1 MPQDQRETSSPGA
14 WGSDI
19 IADALR
25 EQGIP
30 YVCLVP
36 GASFRG
42 LHDSI
47 VNHLGNRAPRLLLCL
62 HEEHTVSIAHGW
74 AQVTGEPLAA
84 LLHTNVGLM
93 HAAMA
98 VFNAWCDRMPALLI
112 GASGP
117 FDARKR
123 RPWIDWIHSAADLG
137 AQVRGYTKWDDAPAS
152 PAAAV
157 DAIRRGAMIAGTSPA
172 GPVYINLDIA
182 MQEEWVDP
190 VPTFPDLANYRPPAP
205 PAPAAADVDRVIDLI
220 CKARNP
226 LVLMG
231 RVSRDPAAWDERV
244 RLAERLGLR
253 VLSLY
258 NIACGFP
265 RRHLL
270 HAGVV
275 RLTPDEAS
283 KALIAGADLILSLD
297 WTDLG
302 GTVAQVWEN
311 AAPLPPIVSVSDD
324 FHLHRGWSKDHHRIA
339 PATLRIATRP
349 EPFVSALLARAQDL
363 GVQRVFDRAA
373 PQVFWTHQPAARGPI
388 ALKDVAAA
396 LNATT
401 EGDEF
406 TLVSRPI
413 GWPHLANRVAH
424 PLDFLGAKGGEGL
437 GAGPGMLVG
446 AALALRDRHP
456 GRLAISVVGDGDFL
470 MGASALWTAAAERI
484 PLLCIVANNRSY
496 YNDVVHQERVA
507 RRRDR
512 PVGNKWIGLTIDDPA
527 PDIAGHARSLGL
539 EARGPVEDLADLPEA
554 LAEAVGR
561 LKAGASYVL
570 DIRTVAAQQH

>member
-1 MPQDQRETSSPGA
+1 MSEDPHGPNRPGA

-30 YVCLVP
+30 YACLVP

-47 VNHLGNRAPRLLLCL
+47 VNRLGNRDPRLLLCL
-62 HEEHTVSIAHGW
+62 HEEHAVSIAHGW
-74 AQVTGEPLAA
+74 ALVTGEPLAA

-117 FDARKR
+117 FDATKR

-137 AQVRGYTKWDDAPAS
+137 AQVRDHTKWDDAPAS

-157 DAIRRGAMIAGTSPA
+157 DAIRRGAMIARTSPA

-182 MQEEWVDP
+182 MQEAWIEP
-190 VPTFPDLANYRPPAP
+190 VPAFPEAALFRAPAP
-205 PAPAAADVDRVIDLI
+205 PAPAPADVEEALRLI
-220 CKARNP
+220 SRAQAP
-226 LVLMG
+226 LMLLG

-258 NIACGFP
+258 NVACGFP
-265 RRHLL
+265 RRHPL
-270 HAGVV
+270 HAGVT
-275 RLTPDEAS
+275 RLTLDESAR
-283 KALIAGADLILSLD
+283 ALIAGSDFILSLD

-302 GTVAQVWEN
+302 GTLAQVWEG
-311 AAPLPPIVSVSDD
+311 ADPLPPVISVSDD
-324 FHLHRGWSKDHHRIA
+324 FHLHRGYGKEHHRIA
-339 PATLRIATRP
+339 PASLRIPTP
-349 EPFVSALLARAQDL
+349 PGPFVSALLARTRDL
-363 GVQRVFDRAA
+363 EPTSPAA
-373 PQVFWTHQPAARGPI
+373 PVAPWSHHPPASGPI
-388 ALKDVAAA
+388 TLKDIAFHLLA
-396 LNATT
+396 LT
-401 EGDEF
+401 EGSAV

-413 GWPHLANRVAH
+413 GWPHGAIRVEH
-424 PLDFLGAKGGEGL
+424 PLDFLGSKGGEGL

-446 AALALRDRHP
+446 AALAIRDRHP
-456 GRLAISVVGDGDFL
+456 GRLAISVLGDGDFL

-484 PLLCIVANNRSY
+484 PLLAIVANNRSY
-496 YNDVVHQERVA
+496 YNDAVHQERVA
-507 RRRDR
+507 RRRGR
-512 PVGNKWIGLTIDDPA
+512 PVERSRIGLAIDDPA
-527 PDIAGHARSLGL
+527 PDLAGHARSLGL
-539 EARGPVEDLADLPEA
+539 EAAAVADLRDLPAA
-554 LAEAVGR
+554 LAEAVAR
-561 LKAGASYVL
+561 LRAGASYLL
-570 DIRTVAAQQH
+570 DVATVAAQQH